1 VDSVLDMGTTYL
13 SPFAFVEQ
21 MFSTYYD
28 LFIVNNYVAEMFAII
43 AYFWKQFKI
52 QEGRSKGKRN
62 ERGKL

>member
-1 VDSVLDMGTTYL
+1 MGTTYL